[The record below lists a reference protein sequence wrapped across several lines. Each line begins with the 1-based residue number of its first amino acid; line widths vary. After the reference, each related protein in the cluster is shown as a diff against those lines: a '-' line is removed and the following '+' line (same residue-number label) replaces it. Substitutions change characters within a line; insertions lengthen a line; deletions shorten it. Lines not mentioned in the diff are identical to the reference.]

1 MAKLNWR
8 YALGE
13 ILIVIIGITI
23 AFSLNKWAQNKQQES
38 QKQQYLVNLKSE
50 LEADKEALENNV
62 EQLRIK
68 MATVDKIIPVLGGDD
83 NNAKMAVINGIFSVS
98 RLSNF
103 SANDITYHTLIN
115 SGDLKLLDDF
125 ALKTAIQR
133 HYSNYED
140 MMKDYERQENIH
152 KEYLGRYFIQNA
164 DYDAFPKGVF
174 GFDDE
179 LLLKNIM
186 QSMRGS
192 FSIKLFATQR
202 GIESCDSLLT
212 EISNHLKT

>member
-83 NNAKMAVINGIFSVS
+83 NNAKMAVINDIFSVS